1 MLHGC
6 CELHIKCR
14 VRRDLK
20 DHEKNVFFASFPA
33 SASAHRENTISAHAV
48 SPHKGRI
55 LMKTLLTFSP
65 ILDLILPDEVNIT
78 IIHKVTLY

>member
-1 MLHGC
+1 MY
-6 CELHIKCR
+6 R

-33 SASAHRENTISAHAV
+33 PASAHRENTISSHAV

-55 LMKTLLTFSP
+55 LMKTLVTFSP
-65 ILDLILPDEVNIT
+65 ILDFILPDEVNIT

>member
-1 MLHGC
+1 MQ
-6 CELHIKCR
+6 R

-20 DHEKNVFFASFPA
+20 AHEKNVFFASFPA

-55 LMKTLLTFSP
+55 LTKTLVTFSP
-65 ILDLILPDEVNIT
+65 ILDLILPDEVTIT
-78 IIHKVTLY
+78 TIHKVTLY